1 MTICAPANHWP
12 QACPNCGYSVAPAST
27 DDELKLIAAEPVVA
41 MQPYSSPA
49 VSQLAHT
56 GEDSI
61 TVRES
66 QQTETTPDTL
76 LAHKQS

>member
-1 MTICAPANHWP
+1 
-12 QACPNCGYSVAPAST
+12 VAPAST
-27 DDELKLIAAEPVVA
+27 DDELKLIATEPVVA

-49 VSQLAHT
+49 ASQLAHT